1 MADLIPLKAGRNIC
15 GHCDLNNIFP
25 KTEVGTFVETYQ
37 SVWLS
42 GIKDGCKLRPQ
53 KPLLDLTFCICLVR
67 EILLLSRKSHGKV
80 RKFWKGIFVA
90 TKVNKRPAWNN
101 VLYFFFQVVFAVYGT
116 LFGIVG
122 LFKLRSKSKKE
133 SPAK

>member
-1 MADLIPLKAGRNIC
+1 
-15 GHCDLNNIFP
+15 
-25 KTEVGTFVETYQ
+25 
-37 SVWLS
+37 
-42 GIKDGCKLRPQ
+42 
-53 KPLLDLTFCICLVR
+53 
-67 EILLLSRKSHGKV
+67 
-80 RKFWKGIFVA
+80 VA